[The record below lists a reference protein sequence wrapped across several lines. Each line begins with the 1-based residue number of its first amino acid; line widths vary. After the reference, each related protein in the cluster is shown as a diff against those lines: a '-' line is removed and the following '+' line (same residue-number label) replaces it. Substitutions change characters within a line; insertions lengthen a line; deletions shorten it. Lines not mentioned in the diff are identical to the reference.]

1 MAIECRTNRVPA
13 RTVVTVKAGKTRLL
27 AIGEVMLEIRSTGD
41 GKFAMGFAGDTYN
54 TAVYAARQLG
64 VAGAVSYLT
73 RIGPDPLSFALMDR
87 VGEEG
92 IDVSHVAIDPDRN
105 IGIYSVSTDTHGE
118 RSFHYWRAD
127 SAARRLFAVEETAI
141 SMPQADII
149 YLSGISLAILTPV
162 ARQRLVDALASRR
175 AEGAKIAFDSN
186 YRPKLWEDATT
197 ARSNMQAIWEI
208 ADFALPSIDDEMALF
223 GDASEEEVIDRFAK
237 KTWQGIAIK
246 RGVRG
251 PLSLHLAADE
261 HPDFPSARTVVDTTA
276 AGDSFNG
283 GYLAACLE
291 GAGEVERLLAGHE
304 LASRVVGVNGAIIP
318 R

>member
-1 MAIECRTNRVPA
+1 MAIEFHPKRVPA
-13 RTVVTVKAGKTRLL
+13 RTVVIVKAGKTRLL
-27 AIGEVMLEIRSTGD
+27 AIGEVMAETRSIGD
-41 GKFAMGFAGDTYN
+41 GNFAIGFAGDTYN

-64 VAGAVSYLT
+64 VIGAVSYLT
-73 RIGPDPLSFALMDR
+73 RIGADPLSVALMDR
-87 VGEEG
+87 IFEEG
-92 IDVSHVAIDPDRN
+92 IDSSHVVIDPDRN

-127 SAARRLFAVEETAI
+127 SAARRLFTVEETAI

-162 ARQRLVDALASRR
+162 ARQRLINALASRR

-186 YRPKLWEDATT
+186 YRPKLWEDAKT
-197 ARSNMQAIWEI
+197 ARSTMQAIWEI
-208 ADFALPSIDDEMALF
+208 ADFALPSIDDEMMLF
-223 GDASEEEVIDRFAK
+223 GDASEEAVIDRFAK

>member
-1 MAIECRTNRVPA
+1 MAIACRTNRVSA

-27 AIGEVMLEIRSTGD
+27 AIGEVMAEIRSAGD
-41 GKFAMGFAGDTYN
+41 GNFAMGFAGDTYN
-54 TAVYAARQLG
+54 TALYAARQLG
-64 VAGAVSYLT
+64 VTGAVSYLT
-73 RIGPDPLSFALMDR
+73 RIGADPLSVALTDR
-87 VGEEG
+87 LAEEG

-127 SAARRLFAVEETAI
+127 SAARRLFVVEETAI

-197 ARSNMQAIWEI
+197 ARSTMQAIWEI

-261 HPDFPSARTVVDTTA
+261 HPDFPSAGTVVDTTA

>member
-1 MAIECRTNRVPA
+1 
-13 RTVVTVKAGKTRLL
+13 
-27 AIGEVMLEIRSTGD
+27 
-41 GKFAMGFAGDTYN
+41 
-54 TAVYAARQLG
+54 
-64 VAGAVSYLT
+64 
-73 RIGPDPLSFALMDR
+73 
-87 VGEEG
+87 
-92 IDVSHVAIDPDRN
+92 
-105 IGIYSVSTDTHGE
+105 
-118 RSFHYWRAD
+118 
-127 SAARRLFAVEETAI
+127 
-141 SMPQADII
+141 MPQADII

-162 ARQRLVDALASRR
+162 ARQRLINVLASRR

-186 YRPKLWEDATT
+186 YRPKLWEDAKT
-197 ARSNMQAIWEI
+197 ARSTTQAIWEI
-208 ADFALPSIDDEMALF
+208 ADFALPSIDDEMVLF
-223 GDASEEEVIDRFAK
+223 GDASEEAVIDRFAK

>member
-1 MAIECRTNRVPA
+1 MAIEFHPKRVPA
-13 RTVVTVKAGKTRLL
+13 RTVVIVKAGKTRLL
-27 AIGEVMLEIRSTGD
+27 AIGEVMAETRSIGD
-41 GKFAMGFAGDTYN
+41 GNFAIGFAGDTYN

-64 VAGAVSYLT
+64 VIGAVSYLT
-73 RIGPDPLSFALMDR
+73 RIGADPLSVALMDR
-87 VGEEG
+87 IFEEG
-92 IDVSHVAIDPDRN
+92 INSSHVVIDPDRN

-127 SAARRLFAVEETAI
+127 SAARRLFTAEETAI

-162 ARQRLVDALASRR
+162 ARQRLINVLASRR

-186 YRPKLWEDATT
+186 YRPKLWEDAMT
-197 ARSNMQAIWEI
+197 ARSTMQAIWEI
-208 ADFALPSIDDEMALF
+208 ADFALPSIDDEMVLF
-223 GDASEEEVIDRFAK
+223 GDASEEAVIDRFAK

-251 PLSLHLAADE
+251 PLSLHLAAEE

>member
-1 MAIECRTNRVPA
+1 MAIEFHPKRVPA
-13 RTVVTVKAGKTRLL
+13 RTVVIVKAGKTRLL
-27 AIGEVMLEIRSTGD
+27 AIGEVMAETRSIGD
-41 GKFAMGFAGDTYN
+41 GNFAIGFAGDTYN

-64 VAGAVSYLT
+64 VVGAVSYLT
-73 RIGPDPLSFALMDR
+73 RIGADPLSVALMDR
-87 VGEEG
+87 ILEEG
-92 IDVSHVAIDPDRN
+92 IDSSHVVIDPDRN
-105 IGIYSVSTDTHGE
+105 LGIYSVSTDTHGE

-127 SAARRLFAVEETAI
+127 SAARRLFTVEETAI
-141 SMPQADII
+141 SLPQADII

-162 ARQRLVDALASRR
+162 ARQRLINALASRR

-186 YRPKLWEDATT
+186 YRPKLWEDAMT
-197 ARSNMQAIWEI
+197 ARSTMQAIWEI
-208 ADFALPSIDDEMALF
+208 ADFALPSIDDEMVLF
-223 GDASEEEVIDRFAK
+223 GDASEEAVIDRFAK

-251 PLSLHLAADE
+251 PLSLHLAADD

>member
-1 MAIECRTNRVPA
+1 MAVEFHPKRVPA
-13 RTVVTVKAGKTRLL
+13 RTVVIVKAGKTRLL
-27 AIGEVMLEIRSTGD
+27 AIGEVMAETRSIGD
-41 GKFAMGFAGDTYN
+41 GNFAIGFAGDTYN

-64 VAGAVSYLT
+64 VIGAVSYLT
-73 RIGPDPLSFALMDR
+73 RIGADPLSVALMDR
-87 VGEEG
+87 IFEEG
-92 IDVSHVAIDPDRN
+92 INSSHVVIDPDRN

-127 SAARRLFAVEETAI
+127 SAARRLFTAEETAI

-162 ARQRLVDALASRR
+162 ARQRLINVLASRR

-186 YRPKLWEDATT
+186 YRPKLWEDAKT
-197 ARSNMQAIWEI
+197 ARSTMQAIWEI
-208 ADFALPSIDDEMALF
+208 ADFALPSIDDEMMLF
-223 GDASEEEVIDRFAK
+223 GDASEEAVIDRFAK

-251 PLSLHLAADE
+251 PLSLHLAAEE

>member
-1 MAIECRTNRVPA
+1 MAIDFHPKRVPA
-13 RTVVTVKAGKTRLL
+13 RTVVIVKAGKTRLL
-27 AIGEVMLEIRSTGD
+27 AIGEVMAETRSIGD
-41 GKFAMGFAGDTYN
+41 GNFAIGFAGDTYN

-64 VAGAVSYLT
+64 VVGAVSYLT
-73 RIGPDPLSFALMDR
+73 RIGADPLSVALMDR

-105 IGIYSVSTDTHGE
+105 IGIYSVSTDRDGE

-197 ARSNMQAIWEI
+197 ARSTMQAMWEI

-261 HPDFPSARTVVDTTA
+261 HPDFPSAGTVVDTTA

>member
-1 MAIECRTNRVPA
+1 MAIEFHPKRVPA
-13 RTVVTVKAGKTRLL
+13 RTVVIVKAGKTRLL
-27 AIGEVMLEIRSTGD
+27 AIGEVMAETKSIGD
-41 GKFAMGFAGDTYN
+41 GNFAIGFAGDTYN

-64 VAGAVSYLT
+64 VVGAVSYFT
-73 RIGPDPLSFALMDR
+73 RIGADPLSVALMDR
-87 VGEEG
+87 IFEEG
-92 IDVSHVAIDPDRN
+92 IDSSHVVIDPDRN

-127 SAARRLFAVEETAI
+127 SAARRLFTVEETAI

-162 ARQRLVDALASRR
+162 ARQRLINVLASRR

-186 YRPKLWEDATT
+186 YRPKLWEDAMT
-197 ARSNMQAIWEI
+197 ARSTMQAIWEI
-208 ADFALPSIDDEMALF
+208 ADFALPSIDDEMVLF
-223 GDASEEEVIDRFAK
+223 GDASEEAVIDRFAK

-261 HPDFPSARTVVDTTA
+261 HPDFPSARIVVDTTA

>member
-1 MAIECRTNRVPA
+1 MAIEFHPKRVPA
-13 RTVVTVKAGKTRLL
+13 RTVVIVKAGKTRLL
-27 AIGEVMLEIRSTGD
+27 AIGEVMAETRSIGD
-41 GKFAMGFAGDTYN
+41 GNFAIGFAGDTYN

-64 VAGAVSYLT
+64 VVGAVSYLT
-73 RIGPDPLSFALMDR
+73 RIGADPLSVALMDR
-87 VGEEG
+87 IFEEG
-92 IDVSHVAIDPDRN
+92 IDSSHVVIDPDRN

-127 SAARRLFAVEETAI
+127 SAARRLFTVEETAI

-162 ARQRLVDALASRR
+162 ARQRLINALASRR

-186 YRPKLWEDATT
+186 YRPKLWEDAMT
-197 ARSNMQAIWEI
+197 ARSTMQAIWEI
-208 ADFALPSIDDEMALF
+208 ADFALPSIDDEMMLF
-223 GDASEEEVIDRFAK
+223 GDASEEAVIDRFAK

-251 PLSLHLAADE
+251 PLSLHLAAEE

>member
-1 MAIECRTNRVPA
+1 MAVEFHPKRVPA
-13 RTVVTVKAGKTRLL
+13 RTVVIVKAGKTRLL
-27 AIGEVMLEIRSTGD
+27 AIGEVMAETRSIGD
-41 GKFAMGFAGDTYN
+41 GNFAIGFAGDTYN

-64 VAGAVSYLT
+64 VVGAVSYLT
-73 RIGPDPLSFALMDR
+73 RIGADPLSVALMDR
-87 VGEEG
+87 IFEEG
-92 IDVSHVAIDPDRN
+92 IDSSHVVIDPDRN

-127 SAARRLFAVEETAI
+127 SAARRLFTVEETAI

-162 ARQRLVDALASRR
+162 ARQRLINALASRR

-186 YRPKLWEDATT
+186 YRPKLWEDAMT
-197 ARSNMQAIWEI
+197 ARSTMQAIWEI
-208 ADFALPSIDDEMALF
+208 ADFALPSIDDEMVLF
-223 GDASEEEVIDRFAK
+223 GDASEEAVIDRFAK